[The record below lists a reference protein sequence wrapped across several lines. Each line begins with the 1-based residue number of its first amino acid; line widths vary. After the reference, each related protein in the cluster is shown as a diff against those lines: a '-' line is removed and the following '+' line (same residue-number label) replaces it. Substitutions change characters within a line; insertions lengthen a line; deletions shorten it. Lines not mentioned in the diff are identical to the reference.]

1 MLLQL
6 AVLLVELTA
15 LFHQLAALFHQLQPS
30 SLELA
35 TLFHQLTALLGQ
47 RQVGGFQL
55 GQASLQGQARLALLP
70 EVFQQGIGAPFQGIQ
85 QAY

>member
-6 AVLLVELTA
+6 AVLLIELTA
-15 LFHQLAALFHQLQPS
+15 LFHQLAP
-30 SLELA
+30 
-35 TLFHQLTALLGQ
+35 LFHQLTALLGQ